1 MKKFLDGVMV
11 VSKKVASK
19 AKEIAV
25 KAKDHALA
33 LIAGTSATFGAV
45 QSKAAIVVDPA
56 TGVMSGSMEM
66 GPFFGGVTIAAAAI
80 GVMLSV
86 FLGISALKKA
96 K

>member
-1 MKKFLDGVMV
+1 MRKFLNGALAVC
-11 VSKKVASK
+11 KKGASK
-19 AKEIAV
+19 AKEIAI
-25 KAKDHALA
+25 KAKDHTLA
-33 LIAGTSATFGAV
+33 LVGFGSATLGAV
-45 QSKAAIVVDPA
+45 QSKAAIAVDPV